1 MQPTFKTDQKNVA
14 SLLVSNFAVQAHKVF
29 QYGLSLTGK
38 DGAWLMLGR
47 FILLVNAFF
56 LSIFLVKKF
65 GLSAVGT
72 YTIANVAVTFLAL
85 FCESGLSYSLPRES
99 LSNAQRSMVVLAWVI
114 ILTPPAAMSIGLYS
128 WVMAA
133 TQVEFW
139 EIALFA
145 TGGFFAGITN
155 LTNILFL
162 LQNRTPFSLV
172 FPICNT
178 LGIMAGVLLATS
190 VTELALALLVFRS
203 AGNAISFVL
212 LKYVRI
218 DIVTVL
224 RCGVR
229 GLEYLP
235 SDLFAL
241 LSEQSGPI
249 ILSRLLSRGDL
260 GLFGLCRQILTA
272 ADVPS
277 WSFVQSKYPKLV
289 ESRLKVANEV
299 GRQNLKISLLV
310 AFMTIGLSFVLA
322 FQIFQLPQL
331 FSLMCVLTL
340 VLPFRYNNH
349 FFDRVIKSQGMIR
362 LNTFLSMAK
371 FLLAIPAF
379 IFFTKSY
386 GLRGSVVGL
395 ALLSVFSDFL
405 YRKPAQKLYSTQG

>member
-1 MQPTFKTDQKNVA
+1 MQPTSKPNQKGIS
-14 SLLVSNFAVQAHKVF
+14 SLLVTAFAAQIQTVF
-29 QYGLSLTGK
+29 QYCLSLTGK

-47 FILLVNAFF
+47 FILVVNAFF
-56 LSIFLVKKF
+56 LSIFLVRRF

-85 FCESGLSYSLPRES
+85 FCELGLSYSLPRES
-99 LSNAQRSMVVLAWVI
+99 LSNDQRNMVVLVWTLFLV
-114 ILTPPAAMSIGLYS
+114 TPAAMSIGLYS
-128 WVMAA
+128 WLMAA
-133 TQVEFW
+133 TQIEFW

-162 LQNRTPFSLV
+162 FQNRTRFSMI
-172 FPICNT
+172 FPACNT
-178 LGIMAGVLLATS
+178 LGIVAGVSLARS
-190 VTELALALLVFRS
+190 VIELALALLILRS
-203 AGNAISFVL
+203 VGNLLSFVL
-212 LKYVRI
+212 LKYMRV
-218 DIVTVL
+218 DAATVL

-235 SDLFAL
+235 SELFAL

-249 ILSRLLSRGDL
+249 ILSRFLSRGDL

-289 ESRLKVANEV
+289 ETRLKVAREV
-299 GRQNLKISLLV
+299 ARQNLRISLLV
-310 AFMTIGLSFVLA
+310 VLMAMGLSFLLA
-322 FQIFQLPQL
+322 YHIFRLPQL

-362 LNTFLSMAK
+362 LNTSLSMAK
-371 FLLAIPAF
+371 FLFAIPLF
-379 IFFTKSY
+379 ILSAKIY
-386 GLRGSVVGL
+386 GLWGGVAGL
-395 ALLSVFSDFL
+395 GFLSVFSDFL
-405 YRKPAQKLYSTQG
+405 YRKPAQRLYLKQW